1 MTDPKRQDVIPVAAE
16 LGVHGE
22 ARSESVR
29 AEQGPPPADFA
40 ERPASGV
47 PVLEGEPLGAEQ
59 VTTLTGDASDTADAN
74 VALQEAEGL
83 DPRAGG

>member
-1 MTDPKRQDVIPVAAE
+1 MTDPERQDVIPVAAE

-22 ARSESVR
+22 AGSESVQ

-47 PVLEGEPLGAEQ
+47 PVLEGRPLDAAQ
-59 VTTLTGDASDTADAN
+59 VAALTGDASDTSEAN
-74 VALQEAEGL
+74 IALQEAEGL